1 MIDIEDDEIKI
12 TGIHIYYYTVCKRKL
27 WLFSK
32 GITMEQNSSRVESG
46 KIVHE
51 NSYKRMKSKEVLV
64 DDILKLDIIQGD
76 YIREVKI
83 SSKMQEADEMQLY
96 YYLYYIKKVFGI
108 EKKGTINYVKE
119 KKQYE
124 LILTSDIEAK
134 IEKTLIDIKYICKQ
148 LHPPKLEKLP
158 YCTKCAYYE
167 FCFAKEEI

>member
-1 MIDIEDDEIKI
+1 MSIDIEDLKVQGVKI
-12 TGIHIYYYTVCKRKL
+12 NYYYICKRKL

-96 YYLYYIKKVFGI
+96 YYLYYLKKVFGI

-119 KKQYE
+119 KKQDE
-124 LILTSDIEAK
+124 LILTSDIEEK

-148 LHPPKLEKLP
+148 LYPPKLEKLP

>member
-1 MIDIEDDEIKI
+1 MWRIFTKEKGEIMSIDIEDLKVQGVKI
-12 TGIHIYYYTVCKRKL
+12 NYYYICKRKL

-96 YYLYYIKKVFGI
+96 YYL
-108 EKKGTINYVKE
+108 
-119 KKQYE
+119 
-124 LILTSDIEAK
+124 
-134 IEKTLIDIKYICKQ
+134 
-148 LHPPKLEKLP
+148 
-158 YCTKCAYYE
+158 
-167 FCFAKEEI
+167 